1 MHPVGLLFP
10 CVNDDAHQVYTLQCN
25 YICNNNFIYVLKEHW
40 GQRGIFVH
48 CTLQED
54 TKPESKYVFISLGEG
69 VTAEI
74 YQHKH
79 ENINFL
85 NLFLK

>member
-1 MHPVGLLFP
+1 
-10 CVNDDAHQVYTLQCN
+10 
-25 YICNNNFIYVLKEHW
+25 
-40 GQRGIFVH
+40 VH